1 MLFLI
6 PMPQSAS
13 FMEGEKDPLNGPA
26 FFWSGGITIRS
37 LIFNSITM
45 KYFIKTPGL
54 IILSILIFAFIKS
67 DNQEI
72 VLQDIGF
79 AQKTIGLN
87 FSIEKLDSML
97 DGLNG
102 RLKTYEAIREYPLSN
117 DIPPALIFNPIPPDF
132 YINRDNRPIHWEI
145 PENIEVPE
153 DRDRLAFYSILELAS
168 LLKHHQITSTELTR
182 FFINRLKE
190 YGDTLK
196 CVISITEKRA
206 LEQAGR
212 ADQEISGG
220 NYKGPLH
227 GIPFGVKDLLAVEGY
242 PTTWGAAPSKNQ
254 VINETATVVK
264 KLEEAG
270 GILVAK
276 LTLGALAWGDVWYG
290 GKTRNPWDLNQGSS
304 GSSAGSAS
312 ATSAGLVPYSIG
324 SETHGSIISPSTRC
338 GTTGLRPSF
347 GRVSRTGA
355 MALSWSMDKLG
366 PICRSALDCAIV
378 FESILGKDEA
388 DQSLVEAAYNF
399 NMNMEVS
406 SLKVGYLKDIFDQ
419 NKNNRQND
427 AQTIAQF
434 KSMGLELEPVS
445 LPDNIPVNALSIIL
459 NAEAAAAFDELTTS
473 GRDSMLVRQIKN
485 AWPNE
490 FRKARFIPAVEYI
503 NANRIRYVLIQEI
516 NAILKDYDAIIT
528 PTFGGTQV
536 LTTNLTGHPCVVL
549 PNGFDENN
557 RPTSFSLIGNLFEEE
572 KILRLAMMYQEETN
586 FEDVHPPLFQ

>member
-1 MLFLI
+1 
-6 PMPQSAS
+6 
-13 FMEGEKDPLNGPA
+13 
-26 FFWSGGITIRS
+26 
-37 LIFNSITM
+37 M
-45 KYFIKTPGL
+45 KYPIKVPGL
-54 IILSILIFAFIKS
+54 IIVSIMIFAFIKS
-67 DNQEI
+67 DFQEI
-72 VLQDIGF
+72 VLKDIGL

-87 FSIEKLDSML
+87 FNTAELDSML

-102 RLKTYEAIREYPLSN
+102 RLKVYEEIREYPLSN

-132 YINRDNRPIHWEI
+132 FINRDKRPVLWEI
-145 PENIEVPE
+145 PENVELPQE
-153 DRDRLAFYSILELAS
+153 KNSLAFYSILELAS
-168 LLKHHQITSTELTR
+168 LLKHKKITSTELTG

-190 YGDTLK
+190 YGDTLE
-196 CVISITEKRA
+196 CVINITEKRA
-206 LEQAGR
+206 MEHAWR

-227 GIPFGVKDLLAVEGY
+227 GIPFGVKDLLSVEGY
-242 PTTWGAAPSKNQ
+242 PTTWGATPYKDQ
-254 VINETATVVK
+254 VINQTASVVK

-270 GILVAK
+270 GILVVK

-290 GKTRNPWDLNQGSS
+290 GKTKNPWDMKQGSS

-312 ATSAGLVPYSIG
+312 ATSAGLIPYSIG

-338 GTTGLRPSF
+338 GTTGLRPSY

-355 MALSWSMDKLG
+355 MTLSWSMDKLG

-378 FESILGKDEA
+378 FESILGEDET
-388 DQSLVEAAYNF
+388 DQSLVDAAFNF
-399 NMNMEVS
+399 DMNMEVS

-419 NKNNRQND
+419 NKNNREND
-427 AQTIAQF
+427 ARTIDQF
-434 KSMGLELEPVS
+434 RSLGLDLVPVS

-459 NAEAAAAFDELTTS
+459 NAEAAAAFDELTIS
-473 GRDSMLVRQIKN
+473 GKDSMLVRQIKN

-503 NANRIRYVLIQEI
+503 NANRIRYELIQEI
-516 NAILKDYDAIIT
+516 NAVLKDYDAIIT

-536 LTTNLTGHPCVVL
+536 LMTNLTGHPCVVL
-549 PNGFDENN
+549 PNGFDRNN
-557 RPTSFSLIGNLFEEE
+557 RPGSFSLIGNLFEEE
-572 KILRLAMMYQEETN
+572 KILRLAMKYQEETN

>member
-1 MLFLI
+1 
-6 PMPQSAS
+6 
-13 FMEGEKDPLNGPA
+13 
-26 FFWSGGITIRS
+26 
-37 LIFNSITM
+37 M
-45 KYFIKTPGL
+45 KYPIKVPGL
-54 IILSILIFAFIKS
+54 IIVSIMIFAFIKS
-67 DNQEI
+67 DFQEI
-72 VLQDIGF
+72 VLKDIGL

-87 FSIEKLDSML
+87 FNTAELDSML

-102 RLKTYEAIREYPLSN
+102 RLKAYEEIREYPLSN

-132 YINRDNRPIHWEI
+132 FINRDKRPVLWEI
-145 PENIEVPE
+145 PENIELPQE
-153 DRDRLAFYSILELAS
+153 KNSLAFYSILELAS
-168 LLKHHQITSTELTR
+168 LLKHKKITSTELTG

-190 YGDTLK
+190 YGDTLE
-196 CVISITEKRA
+196 CVINITEKRA
-206 LEQAGR
+206 MEHAWR

-227 GIPFGVKDLLAVEGY
+227 GIPFGVKDLLSVEGY
-242 PTTWGAAPSKNQ
+242 PTTWGATPYKDQ
-254 VINETATVVK
+254 VINQTASVVK

-270 GILVAK
+270 GILVVK

-290 GKTRNPWDLNQGSS
+290 GKTKNPWDMKQGSS

-312 ATSAGLVPYSIG
+312 ATSAGLIPYSIG

-338 GTTGLRPSF
+338 GTTGLRPSY

-355 MALSWSMDKLG
+355 MTLSWSMDKLG

-378 FESILGKDEA
+378 FESILGEDET
-388 DQSLVEAAYNF
+388 DQSLVDAAFNF
-399 NMNMEVS
+399 DMNMKVS

-419 NKNNRQND
+419 NKNNREND
-427 AQTIAQF
+427 ARTIDQF
-434 KSMGLELEPVS
+434 RSLGLDLVPVS

-459 NAEAAAAFDELTTS
+459 NAEAAAAFDELTIS
-473 GRDSMLVRQIKN
+473 GKDSMLVRQIKN

-503 NANRIRYVLIQEI
+503 NANRIRYELIQEI
-516 NAILKDYDAIIT
+516 NAVLMDYDAIIT

-536 LTTNLTGHPCVVL
+536 LMTNLTGHPCVVL
-549 PNGFDENN
+549 PNGFDRNN
-557 RPTSFSLIGNLFEEE
+557 RPGSFSLIGNLFEEE
-572 KILRLAMMYQEETN
+572 KILRLAMKYQEETN